1 MRSQQHIFDSIT
13 FSTRDEVDNWHSN
26 IQKGNSRIP
35 SYVHLAVFRF
45 ISSWNDPALFG
56 RVLKGF
62 CSLETLSVYRSA
74 VPDQLVG
81 PISRGEFGRGI
92 TALCLRH
99 PHCDLSTITSIVF
112 SLPNLKKLTV
122 VFNGMGSG
130 QPSSIPSVEPQRL
143 PLDLLELCDDANGVA
158 QALIQSRLASRCIC
172 LDNAISSVHRLLAV
186 SSRALV
192 ALMFEGV

>member
-1 MRSQQHIFDSIT
+1 M
-13 FSTRDEVDNWHSN
+13 
-26 IQKGNSRIP
+26 
-35 SYVHLAVFRF
+35 
-45 ISSWNDPALFG
+45 
-56 RVLKGF
+56 
-62 CSLETLSVYRSA
+62 YRSA

-92 TALCLRH
+92 TALYLRH
-99 PHCDLSTITSIVF
+99 PHCDLSTITSIVV

-158 QALIQSRLASRCIC
+158 EALIQSRLASRCIC

-186 SSRALV
+186 SSKVLV